1 MNIFNCIENLSDLHA
16 FLCANNW
23 VHIDTICKEIMIS
36 EATFYRLIRA
46 LREKFGAVIECKKY
60 VYRLV
65 KKAEFPERYYE

>member
-1 MNIFNCIENLSDLHA
+1 
-16 FLCANNW
+16 